1 MSQNSYNTY
10 LDSFVRSPVLDGIA
24 ELVDL
29 EDTFDLQL
37 KLARTKMQ
45 LNSDDDN
52 FLSRNLLAILW
63 HHAEHN
69 LADIFRAIEIHEH

>member
-1 MSQNSYNTY
+1 MCRNSCNTY
-10 LDSFVRSPVLDGIA
+10 LDSSVHSPVLDGIV

-29 EDTFDLQL
+29 EDTFGLQL

-45 LNSDDDN
+45 LNSDVDS

-69 LADIFRAIEIHEH
+69 LVDIFRAIEIREH